1 MSFKTNVLY
10 CLKYVGF
17 FKLSKLLTKDRLRI
31 LCYHGVSIDDEHLFN
46 PLLFMREQ
54 TFNSRIEYL
63 KKEKCNVISLSDA
76 CNHIENKEIT
86 SNSVVITFDDGWYHT
101 FSKSIPVV
109 QKYSF
114 PATIYITSYY
124 SLKKVSVLN
133 VVVRYLT
140 WKANKNNFNPK
151 VCFCNNGDN
160 VSVKDENG
168 RLCQDNVLNYIESLQ
183 TLPERTAAVMNYAEY
198 LGFDGKGIL
207 EKKVFKLMDDEDIRQ
222 ASMACVDIQLH
233 TYRHRFPADD
243 LSELFEEVTNN
254 RKHLEP
260 LVNKRLVHLCYPS
273 GEYSLNTLE
282 ELTRLDIK
290 SAVTCEPGLASSKT
304 NLLAIP
310 RFLDG
315 ENISQIEFEAELSGL
330 LEILRN
336 IRSTIKYISR
346 SFGFGS

>member
-10 CLKYVGF
+10 CLKYAGF
-17 FKLSKLLTKDRLRI
+17 FYLSKLLTKNRLHV

-46 PLLFMREQ
+46 PLLFMREK
-54 TFNSRIEYL
+54 TFNSRMEYL
-63 KKEKCNVISLSDA
+63 KKEKYNVISLSDA
-76 CNHIENKEIT
+76 FTLIKNKVIP
-86 SNSVVITFDDGWYHT
+86 SDSVVITFDDGWYHT
-101 FSKSIPVV
+101 FANSIPVV
-109 QKYSF
+109 QKCSF

-124 SLKKVSVLN
+124 AKQKVSVLN

-140 WKANKNNFNPK
+140 WRARKNNFNLK
-151 VCFCNNGDN
+151 ACFCNNGDS

-168 RLCQDNVLNYIESLQ
+168 RLCHDNVLNYIESLQ
-183 TLPERTAAVMNYAEY
+183 TLPERISAVKNYAEY
-198 LGFDGKGIL
+198 LGFDGTEIL
-207 EKKVFKLMDDEDIRQ
+207 EKKVFQLMNDEEIRQ
-222 ASMACVDIQLH
+222 ASMAGVDIQLH
-233 TYRHRFPADD
+233 TYRHRFPAED
-243 LSELFEEVTNN
+243 LPELNEEIANN

-273 GEYSLNTLE
+273 GEYSLNALE
-282 ELTRLDIK
+282 ELSRLDIK

-315 ENISQIEFEAELSGL
+315 DNISQIEFEAELSGL

-336 IRSTIKYISR
+336 IRSKINYISR

>member
-1 MSFKTNVLY
+1 MHV
-10 CLKYVGF
+10 
-17 FKLSKLLTKDRLRI
+17 

-46 PLLFMREQ
+46 PLLFMREK
-54 TFNSRIEYL
+54 TFDSRMVYL
-63 KKEKCNVISLSDA
+63 AKKKYNVISLNDA
-76 CNHIENKEIT
+76 CRHIENKNIP

-101 FSKSIPVV
+101 FAKSIPVV

-114 PATIYITSYY
+114 PATIYMTSYF
-124 SLKKVSVLN
+124 SMKNVSVLN
-133 VVVRYLT
+133 VVIRYLT
-140 WKANKNNFNPK
+140 WKARRNSFNPIL
-151 VCFCNNGDN
+151 CFCNDGDS
-160 VSVKDENG
+160 VSVQDENG

-183 TLPERTAAVMNYAEY
+183 TLPERIAAVMNYAEY

-207 EKKVFKLMDDEDIRQ
+207 EKKAFKLMNDEEIHQ
-222 ASMACVDIQLH
+222 ASMAGVDIQLH
-233 TYRHRFPADD
+233 TYRHRFPAGD
-243 LSELFEEVTNN
+243 LSELYKEINNN

-282 ELTRLDIK
+282 ELIRLDIK

-336 IRSTIKYISR
+336 IRSKINYISR